1 MSNIIT
7 VGIIAEGSTDYRFL
21 GGIIRRTFETV
32 AMECATD
39 IDVYSVDPI
48 EVNKTAITDYV
59 FNAAKR
65 ADEHGIMVMCVHVD
79 ADAETDKD
87 AFADRINP
95 AFDRVQID
103 KTADLCRNLVPV
115 VPVRMVEAWMLGDK
129 IALKQEMNTT
139 LTDTELGIDRPPERI
154 ADPKACIEEAIRHS
168 QKHKTRRHRYELT
181 IGDLYEPLGINAQI
195 AQLVLLPSFKKF
207 QEAVR
212 DAFRELGYLH

>member
-39 IDVYSVDPI
+39 IDVYSVDSI
-48 EVNKTAITDYV
+48 DVEKTDITDYV

-65 ADEHGIMVMCVHVD
+65 ADEYGIMVVCVHVD
-79 ADAETDKD
+79 ADADSDEY

-95 AFDRVQID
+95 AFNRVHAY
-103 KTADLCRNLVPV
+103 KTAALCRNLVPV
-115 VPVRMVEAWMLGDK
+115 VPVRMTEAWMLCDK

-154 ADPKACIEEAIRHS
+154 ADPKACIEEAIRQS
-168 QKHKTRRHRYELT
+168 QKHRTKRHRYELT
-181 IGDLYEPLGINAQI
+181 IGELYEPLGVNAQLT
-195 AQLVLLPSFKKF
+195 QLVLLPSFKKF
-207 QEAVR
+207 HEAVR
-212 DAFRELGYLH
+212 EAFRQLGYLQ